1 MYADLLIYNGKGLSF
16 SQEISTFDWIAIK
29 KDQILAMGRADTYT
43 SALSGWEETINAE
56 GGSIL
61 PGFYDSSVH
70 LMQTAFHED
79 RLCLRH
85 ASSFEEIG
93 EMIKAEAAKGG
104 DRPIFGYG
112 LDELKLKEG
121 RLPDRHVLD
130 SYCKDLPVWLSRVEY
145 HTSVLNTHALLYYK
159 IPYTLDGIELDQRKV
174 PTGIIRLG
182 ANAKLREDIL
192 TDVSI
197 SNRMSAVSKTCA
209 AFLQQGITTVNA
221 MEGGFTFSDRDAEF
235 VYMYQDALPIDV
247 VLFYQTTD
255 VEKIRE
261 MKLSRMGG
269 SLFADG
275 AFGSRNAALQEDYAD
290 RPGCRGNLYYTQE
303 EMNDL
308 VLSCYQR
315 DIQLAVHA
323 IGERAI
329 DQVISAHQYAFSQTG
344 KTGLRHRLEHAEL
357 ISAKSMDKAQELG
370 LILSM
375 QPAYEHYWGGP
386 GKMYEKRLGE
396 RYLYTNPF
404 REIQEKG
411 LLICGGSDS
420 DVTPASPILGIHMAV
435 NHPIAR
441 HRLDILSAIRMF
453 TINGAYAVFEEKEK
467 GHLAPGCLA
476 DVVILDRDIL
486 AVDSTEICDCQVVYT
501 LKSGII
507 GFAARALT

>member
-16 SQEISTFDWIAIK
+16 SEDTPAFDWIAIK
-29 KDQILAMGRADTYT
+29 KDRILAMGSGDSYT
-43 SALSGWEETINAE
+43 SVLMGWEDAIDAE

-79 RLCLRH
+79 CLCLRDV
-85 ASSFEEIG
+85 SSFAEIG
-93 EMIKAEAAKGG
+93 ERISAEAAKGG
-104 DRPIFGYG
+104 NGPIFGYG

-159 IPYTLDGIELDQRKV
+159 IPYMLDGIELDQRKV

-192 TDVSI
+192 NDMPI
-197 SNRMSAVSKTCA
+197 SGRMAAVTRICNQMLK
-209 AFLQQGITTVNA
+209 QGITTVNA

-235 VYMYQDALPIDV
+235 IYMYQCTLPIDI

-255 VEKIRE
+255 VEKIKE
-261 MKLSRMGG
+261 MGLSRMGG

-290 RPGCRGNLYYTQE
+290 MSGCQGNLYYTQQ
-303 EMNDL
+303 EMNEL
-308 VLSCYQR
+308 VLSCYQK

-329 DQVISAHQYAFSQTG
+329 DQVISAHQHAFERTG
-344 KTGLRHRLEHAEL
+344 KRELRHRLEHAEL
-357 ISAKSMDKAQELG
+357 ISPKSMEKVQQLG

-396 RYLYTNPF
+396 RYLCTNPF

-411 LLICGGSDS
+411 ILICGGSDS
-420 DVTPASPILGIHMAV
+420 DVTPANPILGIHMAV

-441 HRLDILSAIRMF
+441 HRLDVISAIAMF
-453 TINGAYAVFEEKEK
+453 TTNGAYAVFEEAQK

-486 AVDSTEICDCQVVYT
+486 SVDPTEICNCQVAYT
-501 LKSGII
+501 IKSGNLAYAKQI
-507 GFAARALT
+507 AK